1 MSTAERI
8 DEAMLMSD
16 PDTGER
22 RAMSPG
28 LPSGALVGLARA
40 ATRRNIESWAVETIC
55 GVVEVPLSVER
66 PNTCRQPAVRGMST
80 ALIGR
85 RRITESRSVLIAL
98 LLDNEESVG
107 RVDTFVSVADVLSAR
122 VLGAETEAGEE
133 VGVG

>member
-40 ATRRNIESWAVETIC
+40 ATRRNIEYWAVETIC
-55 GVVEVPLSVER
+55 GVVEVSLSVER

-80 ALIGR
+80 ALTGW

-98 LLDNEESVG
+98 LLDNEESDS
-107 RVDTFVSVADVLSAR
+107 RFDTVVSASDVLSAR
-122 VLGAETEAGEE
+122 VFGTETEAGEE
-133 VGVG
+133 FGVG